1 MTKPNPYV
9 RAGFAIAL
17 LSLAACTIAPV
28 SKEQMAVAR
37 KAVERAGGTPEVA
50 QWAPIELDQ
59 ARAKISQAE
68 QAMHKMHYATARRL
82 ADEAEADARLAE
94 AHAQAMRNQ
103 RAVAEVREA
112 LNSLREELA
121 RHPG

>member
-1 MTKPNPYV
+1 MTKPFV

-17 LSLAACTIAPV
+17 LSLAACTTAPV

-68 QAMHKMHYATARRL
+68 QAMNKMHYATARRL

-94 AHAQAMRNQ
+94 AHAQAMKNQ